1 MAKVMSN
8 ANYATITPGQL
19 LKDMPVLYASAIRRG
34 DIGLQ
39 PAKILWG
46 PPGIGKSEVVRQ
58 MADKV
63 AELTGKKSVVTMA
76 SLLLMSPV
84 DLRGIPTKDEVTVTG
99 ADGVEVK
106 EQVARWL
113 RPLIFQMDPSDDVIN
128 WLFLDELASAP
139 PNVQAAA
146 YQIVLDRRVGE
157 HQFPKN
163 CAVIAASNRVT
174 DRAVAYKMPKPLAN
188 RFTHYEMTVS
198 PDDWVTW
205 AIQNG
210 VRPEIIGYIRFNPD
224 RLMDFDP
231 ATDDV
236 AFVTPRSWALANQ
249 ILVDCEELVKA
260 YGGKLVDVAYPHL
273 AGTVSARIAT
283 DLKTYVDVYA
293 SLPTWD
299 GIASGKTAKCTVPA
313 DDLGALYALSSMISA
328 NMYAFQKE
336 NYGTGKKP
344 NDKAVDKLL
353 TTVGKY
359 IQTIPR
365 KDVSVLVLRDIMRS
379 CDKMV
384 SRIIANPVFS
394 NAIRDV
400 AELII

>member
-46 PPGIGKSEVVRQ
+46 PPGIGQSEVVRQ

-236 AFVTPRSWALANQ
+236 AFATPRSWELAHQ
-249 ILVDCEELVKA
+249 VMVDCEELAK
-260 YGGKLVDVAYPHL
+260 YTGGKLIDAAYPHL
-273 AGTVSARIAT
+273 AGAISARIAT
-283 DLKTYVDVYA
+283 DFKTYTDVYA
-293 SLPTWD
+293 SLPDWRDIVD
-299 GIASGKTAKCTVPA
+299 GKVTKCTIGK
-313 DDLGALYALSSMISA
+313 DDLGALYALAAMLAA
-328 NMYAFQKE
+328 NVHNAEQKLYAAA
-336 NYGTGKKP
+336 KP
-344 NDKAVDKLL
+344 DRKAIDALL
-353 TTVGKY
+353 STVGAY

-365 KDVSVLVLRDIMRS
+365 KDISVLVLRDIIRSCTKMRS
-379 CDKMV
+379 V
-384 SRIIANPVFS
+384 VISNPLFAS
-394 NAIRDV
+394 AIRDI
-400 AELII
+400 AELVI